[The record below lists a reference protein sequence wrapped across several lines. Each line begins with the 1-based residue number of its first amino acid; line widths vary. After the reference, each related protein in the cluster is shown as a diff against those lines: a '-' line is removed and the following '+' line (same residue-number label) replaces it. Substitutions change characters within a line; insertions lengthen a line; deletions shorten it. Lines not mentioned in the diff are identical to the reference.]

1 MKNINSLYT
10 YQNTPRAISMQCPV
24 CYLIFPKTELI
35 IHASECT
42 GPFKKEEEVEGVRI
56 LGKKR
61 GIRKNTIAAAVA
73 MDESERKR

>member
-1 MKNINSLYT
+1 
-10 YQNTPRAISMQCPV
+10 MQCPV
-24 CYLIFPKTELI
+24 CYLMYPKMELI
-35 IHASECT
+35 IHASGCT
-42 GPFKKEEEVEGVRI
+42 GLSKEQEEIEGVRI